1 MKCLHQKAAGLLDA
15 LKSSRLQFCS
25 GHIALERTERPLNG
39 LASTTPLP
47 GSMHAKVTEPKTLDD
62 LVLESLDEVLA
73 DLLGRKCREAIYDHL
88 ERNYSIAREKIP
100 KNLQKFFQ
108 LLEETFGRGSKTI
121 GKAVI
126 RKLFE
131 KLGWEFGEV
140 GPFEFFDY
148 LDAIRARIARE
159 LVEHAKSANRQY
171 NTLSE

>member
-1 MKCLHQKAAGLLDA
+1 MCFGCVA
-15 LKSSRLQFCS
+15 LQLK
-25 GHIALERTERPLNG
+25 ERQLND

-47 GSMHAKVTEPKTLDD
+47 GSMHEQVTDPKTLDD

-73 DLLGRKCREAIYDHL
+73 DLLGKKCKEAIYDHL

-100 KNLQKFFQ
+100 ENLQKFFE

-121 GKAVI
+121 GNAVI

-140 GPFEFFDY
+140 GSFEFFDY
-148 LDAIRARIARE
+148 LDAMRARIARE